1 MENNLTQE
9 TKDNVQEL
17 VTRAERIN
25 DIISETL
32 IVLKSETKEMSKS
45 LPRLTLEIE
54 ELKKTRDTLVS
65 SLSEKMKEVYIE
77 QSKILHKQ
85 IMDALI
91 VDAELKDRMK
101 EIGKEFREQIQQEK
115 AALKRDLDK
124 YAAQATEIN
133 EKYREGADKFTKDME
148 GTVSTLKQLL
158 NLQKQRL
165 TRKGLLICGVF
176 CLASVLSGTGIYY
189 FFPQNIYYSDPN
201 VARYMMM
208 GRSTW
213 ENMKRLSVKDQ
224 SMLLDGMKKYMA
236 KK

>member
-1 MENNLTQE
+1 MATQE
-9 TKDNVQEL
+9 TKDNLQEL

-25 DIISETL
+25 DIVIQTL
-32 IVLKSETKEMSKS
+32 ENLKSETRDMSKS
-45 LPRLTLEIE
+45 LPRLTFEIE
-54 ELKKTRDTLVS
+54 ELKKIRDTLLS
-65 SLSEKMKEVYIE
+65 SLSEKMKEVYTE
-77 QSKILHKQ
+77 QNKTLHKQ
-85 IMDALI
+85 IMDVLV
-91 VDAELKDRMK
+91 VDAELKVRMK
-101 EIGKEFREQIQQEK
+101 EISKEFRDLIQQEK
-115 AALKRDLDK
+115 ADLKRELDK
-124 YAAQATEIN
+124 HAAQAKEIN

-176 CLASVLSGTGIYY
+176 CLASVLSGAGIFY

-208 GRSTW
+208 GRATW
-213 ENMKRLSVKDQ
+213 ENMKHLSVKDQ
-224 SMLLDGMKKYMA
+224 NMLLDGMKKYMA